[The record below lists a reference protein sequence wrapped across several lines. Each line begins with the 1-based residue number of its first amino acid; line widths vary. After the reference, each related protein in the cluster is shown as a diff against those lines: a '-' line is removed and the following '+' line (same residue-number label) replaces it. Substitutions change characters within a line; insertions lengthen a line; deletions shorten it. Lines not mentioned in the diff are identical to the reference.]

1 MLAAEVLPEDG
12 LKSYLKGDLQPRK
25 TVYFQEELDLH
36 KHWHLTMTI
45 DRKACRPVIKIRDAK
60 PDNNTRGAPEGELFQ
75 KNYLFD
81 LSDTDSEFMTK
92 TIQKI
97 ASELGLVSAA
107 RQGFQQGLIAL
118 RKIFM
123 EAQAIFLEVD
133 VLRQR
138 NSKIV
143 FANSR
148 FCFDDDAKKKA
159 RNVYLPLWEPLME
172 DEAELYAETFGLV
185 YVKMNGDIGT
195 VVNGAGLAMA
205 TNDAICVHG
214 GKSANFLDAG
224 GQATNDTMKRAFKI
238 VMDDRRVKIIF
249 VNIYGGI
256 TRCDMIAESI
266 IDAVNSLGHQSVP
279 MVVRLQGTNSEEGLK
294 LLEDANLGIHV
305 EADFDKATKKAVE
318 LAESALFLFS
328 TLQLPY
334 IDIDRVF
341 CAEIPWAVPGE
352 CYWFKRPGLMRNGLF
367 LHLVT
372 FLPAG
377 ALVCFQFIPVL
388 QRPKYTAF
396 HRANGYIVLSLSGIG
411 IITALIISKEAM
423 GGPITN
429 RIGTLILATTISTSL
444 LKAIIAIRHRKIQEH
459 RAWMLRGWFYATSII
474 TMRIILVSFAH
485 VIGTPSRAM
494 TLSMSCSVIEYLHK
508 SFPNAS
514 QTVYPSCEA
523 YFSGENLAQEALVTT
538 NWDLNDLPGIT
549 AALRI
554 GYAVGGWVAF
564 AIHSVGIEIY
574 IRKTSPQYKVK
585 AV

>member
-1 MLAAEVLPEDG
+1 MYILEHHSQNLLRKYGGPIPNSFSSTQMKSVLKGLESFKTLIGPRPSVVTKSPSEARMLAAEVLPEDG

-25 TVYFQEELDLH
+25 TVYFQEELDLY

-60 PDNNTRGAPEGELFQ
+60 PDNKTRGAPEGELFQ

-81 LSDTDSEFMTK
+81 LSDTDSEFMAE

-97 ASELGLVSAA
+97 ASELGLVSAT
-107 RQGFQQGLIAL
+107 RQGFQHGLIAL

-133 VLRQR
+133 VLRRR

-159 RNVYLPLWEPLME
+159 RNVYLSLWEPLME

-185 YVKMNGDIGT
+185 YVKMDGDIGT

-205 TNDAICVHG
+205 TNDAIRVHG
-214 GKSANFLDAG
+214 GRSANFLDAG

-238 VMDDRRVKIIF
+238 VMDDRRVKTIF

-266 IDAVNSLGHQSVP
+266 IDAVYSLSHQSVP

-318 LAESALFLFS
+318 LAES
-328 TLQLPY
+328 
-334 IDIDRVF
+334 
-341 CAEIPWAVPGE
+341 IPTPPNAD
-352 CYWFKRPGLMRNGLF
+352 
-367 LHLVT
+367 
-372 FLPAG
+372 
-377 ALVCFQFIPVL
+377 
-388 QRPKYTAF
+388 RPKAITREVLHEDTKRHTIEVRKKMKRQLKKKAKRDEKAE
-396 HRANGYIVLSLSGIG
+396 RA
-411 IITALIISKEAM
+411 
-423 GGPITN
+423 
-429 RIGTLILATTISTSL
+429 
-444 LKAIIAIRHRKIQEH
+444 RK
-459 RAWMLRGWFYATSII
+459 
-474 TMRIILVSFAH
+474 
-485 VIGTPSRAM
+485 
-494 TLSMSCSVIEYLHK
+494 
-508 SFPNAS
+508 
-514 QTVYPSCEA
+514 
-523 YFSGENLAQEALVTT
+523 
-538 NWDLNDLPGIT
+538 
-549 AALRI
+549 
-554 GYAVGGWVAF
+554 
-564 AIHSVGIEIY
+564 
-574 IRKTSPQYKVK
+574 
-585 AV
+585 

>member
-1 MLAAEVLPEDG
+1 
-12 LKSYLKGDLQPRK
+12 
-25 TVYFQEELDLH
+25 
-36 KHWHLTMTI
+36 
-45 DRKACRPVIKIRDAK
+45 
-60 PDNNTRGAPEGELFQ
+60 
-75 KNYLFD
+75 
-81 LSDTDSEFMTK
+81 
-92 TIQKI
+92 
-97 ASELGLVSAA
+97 
-107 RQGFQQGLIAL
+107 
-118 RKIFM
+118 
-123 EAQAIFLEVD
+123 
-133 VLRQR
+133 
-138 NSKIV
+138 
-143 FANSR
+143 
-148 FCFDDDAKKKA
+148 
-159 RNVYLPLWEPLME
+159 
-172 DEAELYAETFGLV
+172 
-185 YVKMNGDIGT
+185 
-195 VVNGAGLAMA
+195 
-205 TNDAICVHG
+205 
-214 GKSANFLDAG
+214 
-224 GQATNDTMKRAFKI
+224 
-238 VMDDRRVKIIF
+238 
-249 VNIYGGI
+249 
-256 TRCDMIAESI
+256 
-266 IDAVNSLGHQSVP
+266 
-279 MVVRLQGTNSEEGLK
+279 
-294 LLEDANLGIHV
+294 
-305 EADFDKATKKAVE
+305 
-318 LAESALFLFS
+318 
-328 TLQLPY
+328 
-334 IDIDRVF
+334 
-341 CAEIPWAVPGE
+341 
-352 CYWFKRPGLMRNGLF
+352 MRNGLF

-388 QRPKYTAF
+388 QRPKHTAF

-459 RAWMLRGWFYATSII
+459 RAWMLRGWFYVSISAIISSHGSPESQATSII

-574 IRKTSPQYKVK
+574 VSFLLSYKMWLLTFCRFEKRRRSTRSRLYSMSPDSIES
-585 AV
+585 

>member
-45 DRKACRPVIKIRDAK
+45 DRKDCRPVIKIRDAK

-318 LAESALFLFS
+318 LAESIP
-328 TLQLPY
+328 TPPNV
-334 IDIDRVF
+334 DRPKAITRKVLH
-341 CAEIPWAVPGE
+341 EDT
-352 CYWFKRPGLMRNGLF
+352 KRHTIEL
-367 LHLVT
+367 LVQE
-372 FLPAG
+372 FPE
-377 ALVCFQFIPVL
+377 FIPVL

-459 RAWMLRGWFYATSII
+459 RAWMLRGWFYVSISAIISSHGSPESQATSII

-485 VIGTPSRAM
+485 MIGTPSRAM